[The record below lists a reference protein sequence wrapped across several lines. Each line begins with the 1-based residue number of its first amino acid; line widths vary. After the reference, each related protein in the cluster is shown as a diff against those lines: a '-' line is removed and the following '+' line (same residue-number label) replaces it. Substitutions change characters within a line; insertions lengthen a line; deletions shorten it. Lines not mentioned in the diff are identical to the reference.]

1 MKQIFIAS
9 LLFLIAFISECHARE
24 RQISPNLFGIFFED
38 LNYAADGGLY
48 PELVQNRSFE
58 YSPSDVNWNKNP
70 HNNWYYFTAWGLERK
85 NGICT
90 ISLESASPLHQN
102 NPHYLR
108 FVAHTAGSE
117 GVGLRNDGF
126 DGIHIKRGEKY
137 DFSIWTRLVDTPQV
151 PMRVT
156 LTEKEKVIS
165 DTVLM
170 LDNND
175 WRKLGFTI
183 TAASDA
189 DNASLMIRF
198 MKSATIDIDM
208 VSLYPQ
214 DTFMGRKNGLRKD
227 IAMVI
232 AGLKPKFM
240 RFPGGCLSHG
250 DGIANIYD
258 WKKTIGPVEQRKG
271 DKNIWNY
278 AQTFGLGYYEYLQF
292 CEDIGA
298 KPIPVVA
305 AGVSCQNS
313 ARTRGTGQEAIPMNE
328 MERYIRD
335 ILDLIEYCNGPAS
348 SEWGAKRAE
357 AGHPE
362 PFGLEYIGI
371 GNEDHITPEFEERY
385 RMIIEAVKDKYPDIK
400 IIGTS
405 GPLDSGPDFNDGW
418 HIARTSET
426 DIVDEHYYKDEEW
439 FRKNLDRYER
449 YDRKGPKV
457 YLGEY
462 ASRGSKL
469 RNALAE
475 AAYMTS
481 LERNG
486 DVVEFASY
494 APLLGRIGH
503 CQWNPDLIYFDGK
516 NVYPTV
522 NYYVQYL
529 FGNNAGDLI
538 LDGVFNKEEKEASS
552 VIDSTTGDIIL
563 KMVNTSESGKKIS
576 AKLPS
581 LKRYN
586 RSVDLTVLSGESL
599 DDINAA
605 GKEATVLPKSSRI
618 YISRDFDYTMP
629 PRSLSVIRIKRR

>member
-1 MKQIFIAS
+1 
-9 LLFLIAFISECHARE
+9 
-24 RQISPNLFGIFFED
+24 
-38 LNYAADGGLY
+38 
-48 PELVQNRSFE
+48 
-58 YSPSDVNWNKNP
+58 
-70 HNNWYYFTAWGLERK
+70 
-85 NGICT
+85 
-90 ISLESASPLHQN
+90 
-102 NPHYLR
+102 
-108 FVAHTAGSE
+108 
-117 GVGLRNDGF
+117 
-126 DGIHIKRGEKY
+126 
-137 DFSIWTRLVDTPQV
+137 
-151 PMRVT
+151 
-156 LTEKEKVIS
+156 
-165 DTVLM
+165 
-170 LDNND
+170 
-175 WRKLGFTI
+175 
-183 TAASDA
+183 
-189 DNASLMIRF
+189 
-198 MKSATIDIDM
+198 
-208 VSLYPQ
+208 
-214 DTFMGRKNGLRKD
+214 MGRKNGLRKD

-475 AAYMTS
+475 AAYMLS
-481 LERNG
+481 L
-486 DVVEFASY
+486 
-494 APLLGRIGH
+494 IH
-503 CQWNPDLIYFDGK
+503 I
-516 NVYPTV
+516 
-522 NYYVQYL
+522 
-529 FGNNAGDLI
+529 
-538 LDGVFNKEEKEASS
+538 
-552 VIDSTTGDIIL
+552 
-563 KMVNTSESGKKIS
+563 
-576 AKLPS
+576 
-581 LKRYN
+581 
-586 RSVDLTVLSGESL
+586 
-599 DDINAA
+599 
-605 GKEATVLPKSSRI
+605 
-618 YISRDFDYTMP
+618 
-629 PRSLSVIRIKRR
+629 